1 MPDGTRDG
9 LTAGRNRPSW
19 VGSTAAVQAPLKRI
33 GRGFDPHP
41 ALAGG
46 GNGRRAIAAPAR
58 STQEGEDMN
67 TVKTLVAIAI
77 GCGAAWLAW
86 QVIDAVTK

>member
-1 MPDGTRDG
+1 
-9 LTAGRNRPSW
+9 
-19 VGSTAAVQAPLKRI
+19 
-33 GRGFDPHP
+33 
-41 ALAGG
+41 
-46 GNGRRAIAAPAR
+46 
-58 STQEGEDMN
+58 MN